1 MQESKKIAEGKAP
14 DECLFSQEHVKI
26 IKEQYDDWFNNSL
39 READRETE
47 GKYFTHSG
55 IPVKLIY
62 TPADVEHINYL
73 EDIGFSGHPPY
84 VRGVYPNMYR
94 GRLFTLRQ
102 LAGLGA
108 PEDCNE
114 RVCYLLDH
122 GATGINILFDLP
134 TIRGYNSDD
143 PEAEGNVG
151 ACGAA
156 VDSIWDIDA
165 YFKDIDLGEVS
176 TSVVTHLPSTSLVIP
191 GMYFA
196 VAEERGT
203 PWSNIAGTCQNDF
216 IMETCVGSAPE
227 ILPPIVSFRMQCDV
241 VECICK
247 NIPRFNPISYN
258 GYNLREAGTD
268 AVTEVG
274 IAVANA
280 IATAEELI
288 SRGMQIDEFAPRMS
302 FFWDLHNDFF
312 EEIAKCRA
320 SRKIWYQ
327 ITKERFGAQNPKSM
341 LMRYH
346 VQTAG
351 ITLPAT
357 EPLNNIARSAI
368 QGIAAV
374 FGGCQSLH
382 LDSFDE
388 AYSAPTEEAS
398 LVSLRTQ
405 QIIQAETGVCNT
417 VDPLAGSYYVEKLT
431 DEMVNR
437 VFEFIQQI
445 EDMGGLVQAVEDGWL
460 HREISHYN
468 HEYQKKIENGEM
480 KIVGVNYQQSTES
493 EIKPIEVFEYPETYT
508 RQKAKL
514 DKLRK
519 ERNDQ
524 KVKECIDVLRDKCHS
539 EENLYPY
546 CLEAVRNLVTL
557 GEIEE
562 LFREEFG
569 LWSFPLV

>member
-1 MQESKKIAEGKAP
+1 
-14 DECLFSQEHVKI
+14 
-26 IKEQYDDWFNNSL
+26 
-39 READRETE
+39 
-47 GKYFTHSG
+47 
-55 IPVKLIY
+55 
-62 TPADVEHINYL
+62 
-73 EDIGFSGHPPY
+73 
-84 VRGVYPNMYR
+84 
-94 GRLFTLRQ
+94 
-102 LAGLGA
+102 
-108 PEDCNE
+108 
-114 RVCYLLDH
+114 
-122 GATGINILFDLP
+122 
-134 TIRGYNSDD
+134 
-143 PEAEGNVG
+143 
-151 ACGAA
+151 
-156 VDSIWDIDA
+156 
-165 YFKDIDLGEVS
+165 
-176 TSVVTHLPSTSLVIP
+176 
-191 GMYFA
+191 
-196 VAEERGT
+196 
-203 PWSNIAGTCQNDF
+203 
-216 IMETCVGSAPE
+216 METCVGSAPE
-227 ILPPIVSFRMQCDV
+227 ILPPTVSFRMQCDV
-241 VECICK
+241 VEWICK

-288 SRGMQIDEFAPRMS
+288 SRGMHIDEFAPRMS

-437 VFEFIQQI
+437 IFEFIQQI

-519 ERNDQ
+519 ERSDQ

-546 CLEAVRNLVTL
+546 CLDAVRNLVTL